1 MGKND
6 KREQL
11 KEMIRELHSGVS
23 PEKVKEKFKQFL
35 KTLGPVEITRL
46 EEELIKE
53 GFSVDEIRRLCDVHL
68 EVFKENIESL
78 NLDVKPG
85 HPIFILLKEHEYL
98 KGVLQELKQLTPIL
112 AGSNSFDEIEWTKTE
127 QLLGDLREYNQHKVR
142 EENCLFPYLEKY
154 GVTQPPAIMWTEH
167 DEQRTRIKKASLL
180 LAEKDKSDF
189 ESTKQRIMDEINV
202 LVELIN
208 NHFYKEE
215 HILFYTA
222 LKLFSEAS
230 WTEIKAAM
238 DDLGYCS
245 FTPRSAIGEI
255 SKGPALQME
264 KRGRVV
270 LDTGEL
276 TSHELEA
283 ILNTL
288 PIDITFVDNENT
300 VRYFNQTRERIFPR
314 TKTVIGRKV
323 QNCHP
328 QKSLHLVERLLE
340 EFRTGVRDMAE
351 FRINL
356 QGRFILI
363 RYYAV
368 RDAKGEYLG
377 CLEVTQDITDI
388 RNLSGEKRLL

>member
-35 KTLGPVEITRL
+35 KALGPVEITRL

-68 EVFKENIESL
+68 ELFRENIETP

-98 KGVLQELKQLTPIL
+98 KGVLLELKQLTPIL
-112 AGSNSFDEIEWTKTE
+112 AGSKSFDEIEWKKTE
-127 QLLGDLREYNQHKVR
+127 ALLADLKEYNQHKIR

-154 GVTQPPAIMWTEH
+154 GVTQPPAIMWMEH
-167 DEQRTRIKKASLL
+167 DEQRTKIKKASLL
-180 LAEKDKSDF
+180 LAEKAKGDF
-189 ESTKQRIMDEINV
+189 ESTKQKIIDEINV

-215 HILFYTA
+215 HILFPTA

-255 SKGPALQME
+255 SKLPTSQLQ
-264 KRGRVV
+264 KKGRVV
-270 LDTGEL
+270 LETGEL
-276 TSHELEA
+276 SIQELEA

-288 PIDITFVDNENT
+288 PVDITFVDNENT
-300 VRYFNQTRERIFPR
+300 VRYFN
-314 TKTVIGRKV
+314 
-323 QNCHP
+323 
-328 QKSLHLVERLLE
+328 
-340 EFRTGVRDMAE
+340 
-351 FRINL
+351 
-356 QGRFILI
+356 
-363 RYYAV
+363 
-368 RDAKGEYLG
+368 
-377 CLEVTQDITDI
+377 
-388 RNLSGEKRLL
+388 